1 MTNYQSLDIV
11 VIYADIVGSTRIVG
25 KLPKRQIPMFYK
37 IFSNEIIRILND
49 FGGTIY
55 KSVGDEIIGIFPIPK
70 ESWIPIID
78 DSMRCAR
85 YVRDVTKNVIGPTA
99 ESIGLP
105 RIQCRIGADY
115 GETQIVNIGVE
126 GIFLSAEILG
136 DVMNTAAK
144 IRGKAQ
150 PGEIAIGE
158 NLRLLLHASY
168 KMHCKELAPLKK
180 DDFEYKVY
188 WLAI

>member
-1 MTNYQSLDIV
+1 V
-11 VIYADIVGSTRIVG
+11 
-25 KLPKRQIPMFYK
+25 FYR
-37 IFSNEIIRILND
+37 IFSNEIIRVLSD
-49 FGGTIY
+49 FRGTIY
-55 KSVGDEIIGIFPIPK
+55 KSVGDEIIGVFPIP
-70 ESWIPIID
+70 ERGWIPTLD
-78 DSMRCAR
+78 DSIRCAR
-85 YVRDVTKNVIGPTA
+85 YMRDVTKYVVGPTA

-105 RIQCRIGADY
+105 KIQCRIGADY
-115 GETQIVNIGVE
+115 GETQIVDIGVE

-158 NLRLLLHASY
+158 NLYQLLHASY
-168 KMHCKELAPLKK
+168 KLHCEELSPLKK

-188 WLAI
+188 CLRI